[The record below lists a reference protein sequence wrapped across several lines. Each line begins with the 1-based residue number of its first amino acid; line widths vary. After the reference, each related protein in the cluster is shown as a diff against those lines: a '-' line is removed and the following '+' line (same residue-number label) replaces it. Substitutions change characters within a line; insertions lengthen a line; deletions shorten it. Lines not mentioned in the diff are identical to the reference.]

1 MSDSDSA
8 TANAERRRA
17 YRRRTLKE
25 GRIVFANHTM
35 VFDCTIR
42 DLSDYG
48 ARLKMETTI
57 DVPDEFY
64 LYLVH
69 LRQRVQV
76 EVRWRTPDSL
86 GVEFV
91 GEKQTVSSL
100 MKI

>member
-1 MSDSDSA
+1 MSESDSA
-8 TANAERRRA
+8 TEYDERRRA
-17 YRRRTLKE
+17 RRRRTLKE
-25 GRIVFANHTM
+25 GRIVFANHSM
-35 VFDCTIR
+35 VLDCVIR
-42 DLSDYG
+42 DLSDFG
-48 ARLKMETTI
+48 ARLKMETTM

-76 EVRWRTPDSL
+76 EVRWRTADSL